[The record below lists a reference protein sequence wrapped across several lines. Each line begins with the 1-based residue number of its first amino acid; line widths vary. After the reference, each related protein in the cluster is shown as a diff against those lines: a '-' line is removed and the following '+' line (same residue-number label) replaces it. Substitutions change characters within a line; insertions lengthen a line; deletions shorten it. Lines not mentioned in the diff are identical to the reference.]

1 MAASH
6 IGSLKKSLAPL
17 KDPRVRRR
25 TQHRL
30 FDILIIAICAV
41 IADCDDWQAIV
52 LFAKERETWFK
63 RFLSLPNGIP
73 SHDTFERVFTK
84 INARVFQECCLQW
97 LKDVSG
103 LIGVKHMAIDG
114 KTLRGSKRGKLH
126 ALHLVSAW
134 ATQAEITL
142 GQVDVDGKS
151 NEITAIPKLLE
162 LLDVKGALVS
172 IDAMGCQKEI
182 AAQIVEGGG
191 DYLLAVKGNQ
201 EHLLADIQATVTRA
215 LDGQLPSDAVE
226 ESTTRTAD
234 HGREE
239 KRWCMVIQ
247 NLEEI
252 RDRDAWKKLKSVV
265 MCSYECT
272 EKGRTTT
279 EVRYFISS
287 RKLSSRQ
294 CAKGMRGHWEIE
306 NGLHWQLDVSFGE
319 DASRISD
326 RQRAEGFA
334 MLRKVALC
342 LLAQN
347 PEEISIAKKRQ
358 KAALNTAFLAEVIAG
373 IEKVANV

>member
-1 MAASH
+1 MAASNV
-6 IGSLKKSLAPL
+6 GSFKKYFAPI
-17 KDPRVRRR
+17 KDPRVRGR
-25 TQHRL
+25 TRHRL
-30 FDILIIAICAV
+30 IDILVIAICAV
-41 IADCDDWQAIV
+41 IADCDDWQSIV
-52 LFAKERETWFK
+52 LFAKQRETWFK

-84 INARVFQECCLQW
+84 IHARAFQDCCLQW

-103 LIGVKHMAIDG
+103 LMGVKHMAIDG
-114 KTLRGSKRGKLH
+114 KTLRGSKRRTH
-126 ALHLVSAW
+126 SALHLVSAW
-134 ATQAEITL
+134 ATEAGMTL
-142 GQVDVDGKS
+142 GQLAVDGKS

-172 IDAMGCQKEI
+172 IDAIGCQKAI

-201 EHLLADIQATVTRA
+201 EHLLADIQATVTKA
-215 LDGQLPSDAVE
+215 LDGLLPTGTVE
-226 ESTTRTAD
+226 EFTTRSVN

-239 KRWCMVIQ
+239 NRWCMVIQ

-252 RDRDAWKKLKSVV
+252 RDRDAWKNLRSLV
-265 MCSYECT
+265 MCSYESE
-272 EKGRTTT
+272 EKGRTTA

-287 RKLSSRQ
+287 RKLAARK
-294 CAKGMRGHWEIE
+294 CAEGLRGHWQIE

-334 MLRKVALC
+334 MLRKVGLC
-342 LLAQN
+342 LLAQH

-358 KAALNTAFLAEVIAG
+358 KAALNPEFLAEVIAG
-373 IEKVANV
+373 VDKVARV